1 MNLAVGPISELTS
14 IWTLL
19 LAASRKLRSDPAV
32 DCIPQLFV
40 ADRTPRLR
48 MNLAFGSDLRAHLH
62 VDVAVGRISQ
72 TPIGPCRSL
81 HPATFRCGPHSTTPH
96 ESCNWLLS
104 AASRNSDRTLPL
116 TASRNFSLLIALHDS
131 A

>member
-19 LAASRKLRSDPAV
+19 LAASRNSDRTLPLTASHN
-32 DCIPQLFV
+32 IFV
-40 ADRTPRLR
+40 ADRTPQLR
-48 MNLAFGSDLRAHLH
+48 MNLA
-62 VDVAVGRISQ
+62 VGPISEL
-72 TPIGPCRSL
+72 TSIW
-81 HPATFRCGPHSTTPH
+81 T
-96 ESCNWLLS
+96 LLS

-116 TASRNFSLLIALHDS
+116 TASRNFSLLTALHNS